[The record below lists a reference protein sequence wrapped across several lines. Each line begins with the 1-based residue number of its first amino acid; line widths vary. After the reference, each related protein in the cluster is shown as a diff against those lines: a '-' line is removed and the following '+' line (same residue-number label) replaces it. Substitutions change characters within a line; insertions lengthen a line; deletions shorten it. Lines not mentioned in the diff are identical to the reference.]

1 MECGG
6 IVYQMQQ
13 ISVGELGS
21 QRGSKGPLVCV
32 WGSRDGFISQYA
44 QKHLHINIPKEKN
57 KQKSEKRETKFNIKS
72 SFFSFVA
79 EMVVI
84 DRHFISVNVF
94 RQKIVER

>member
-1 MECGG
+1 METMTRGLARLVTVECGG

-57 KQKSEKRETKFNIKS
+57 KQKSEKRETKFNKIKFLLICCRNGS
-72 SFFSFVA
+72 
-79 EMVVI
+79 
-84 DRHFISVNVF
+84 N
-94 RQKIVER
+94 